1 MLSCPYGM
9 YVFPVFYC
17 LQKYIFPS
25 WTWFL
30 CQILNNIKVASSGLD
45 NHVMP
50 KTEWVVENVV
60 VETCPS
66 SFTKKKNIFV
76 LPSYCG
82 CCCCYYPPSPL
93 RLLPLLCGLTIRGL
107 GKRKKNGFFQWRPSW
122 KAWAGG
128 RGSSTPPRLF
138 SWTSNLPLQFP
149 VGRQRCRSSTFVAL
163 PLFKKIYLKILH
175 HFLLALV
182 CYVCLC
188 FGKPTRHHLLL
199 LRNLILYCVLCAF

>member
-93 RLLPLLCGLTIRGL
+93 RLLPFYADWQSADWGRERKTVFSNGGHL
-107 GKRKKNGFFQWRPSW
+107 GKPGLEEGAAAPLLDSFHEPAICPFSFQSDVSG
-122 KAWAGG
+122 AGA
-128 RGSSTPPRLF
+128 P
-138 SWTSNLPLQFP
+138 
-149 VGRQRCRSSTFVAL
+149 RSSL
-163 PLFKKIYLKILH
+163 SRYLKKYI
-175 HFLLALV
+175 
-182 CYVCLC
+182 
-188 FGKPTRHHLLL
+188 
-199 LRNLILYCVLCAF
+199 